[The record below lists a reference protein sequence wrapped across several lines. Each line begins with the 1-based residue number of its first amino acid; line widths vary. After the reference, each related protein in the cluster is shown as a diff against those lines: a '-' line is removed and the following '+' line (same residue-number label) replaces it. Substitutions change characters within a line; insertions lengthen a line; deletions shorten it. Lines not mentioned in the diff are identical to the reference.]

1 MVEIGPNLTTIL
13 LALVGILSLVVTN
26 YLSQRHA
33 ETTQKQSN
41 GIAAE
46 VIQAQTLAS
55 QAHKTVSEEVP
66 NEPSRPL

>member
-55 QAHKTVSEEVP
+55 QAHTKIPPEVT
-66 NEPSRPL
+66 NEPAKPL